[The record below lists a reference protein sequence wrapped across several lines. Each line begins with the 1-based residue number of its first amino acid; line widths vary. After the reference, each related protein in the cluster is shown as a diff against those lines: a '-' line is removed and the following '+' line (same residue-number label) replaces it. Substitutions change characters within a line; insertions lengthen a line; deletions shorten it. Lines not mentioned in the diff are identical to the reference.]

1 MARYYPAIV
10 EADTEGYSVFFPDV
24 PGCAS
29 GGATLQEAAQNAE
42 EAIQAHLDL
51 SEEHGDTLPEPSDLD
66 AAAPV
71 DPDIHVAARL
81 LVRVETTK
89 AKPVRVNIMMPGD
102 LLAAVDR
109 YAARLG
115 YTRSGLLAQAVRDKL
130 RRENDAGAR

>member
-10 EADTEGYSVFFPDV
+10 EADSDGYSVFFPDV

-42 EAIQAHLDL
+42 EALQAHLDL
-51 SEEHGDTLPEPSDLD
+51 SEHHGDPLPEPSDLD
-66 AAAPV
+66 TAPV
-71 DPDIHVAARL
+71 DPDIRVVARL
-81 LVRVETTK
+81 LVRAETTK

>member
-10 EADTEGYSVFFPDV
+10 EADSDGYSVFFPDV

-42 EAIQAHLDL
+42 EALQAHLDL
-51 SEEHGDTLPEPSDLD
+51 SEEHGDPLPEPSDLD
-66 AAAPV
+66 TAPV
-71 DPDIHVAARL
+71 DPDIRVAARL
-81 LVRVETTK
+81 LVRAETTK

-102 LLAAVDR
+102 LLSAVDR

-130 RRENDAGAR
+130 RRENDAGVR

>member
-1 MARYYPAIV
+1 
-10 EADTEGYSVFFPDV
+10 
-24 PGCAS
+24 
-29 GGATLQEAAQNAE
+29 LQEAAQNAE
-42 EAIQAHLDL
+42 EALQAHLDL

>member
-1 MARYYPAIV
+1 
-10 EADTEGYSVFFPDV
+10 
-24 PGCAS
+24 
-29 GGATLQEAAQNAE
+29 
-42 EAIQAHLDL
+42 
-51 SEEHGDTLPEPSDLD
+51 
-66 AAAPV
+66 
-71 DPDIHVAARL
+71 
-81 LVRVETTK
+81 VETTK